1 MEERKHWYTGMTIAE
16 LDKLDNSFIAAA
28 DRAEA
33 ALEAVGADTSELARS
48 LAWAAA
54 QQLTVTDSIAA
65 AVASASASPEERENN
80 NNNNEQASATADAAP
95 AVGACTGEVL
105 AAAKVLRQMGVKIP
119 LPEDESEE
127 REEER
132 EEESGEESPYLT
144 DEMAQ
149 GEGQT
154 PFRLLATKSA
164 NEWMRQAA
172 SRPDPVPLY
181 RSLWYENEVSCL
193 FSDTNSG
200 KSVLAV
206 QIAAEVA
213 QTRRV
218 LYCDFELSDK
228 QFQSRYTDAEGNLH
242 TFPEGFLRAEIDIDA
257 ASRSGGVFSVIAE
270 IERAADAADARV
282 VIVDNISFLCNSLEK
297 GEDAGLLVMRL
308 IDMKRRK
315 NLSLLLIAHTPKRM
329 LTSPL
334 TQNDL
339 AGSKR
344 IINFMD
350 SAFAIGRSATDEHL
364 RYIKQVKV
372 RNGAVEYGADSV
384 LLCEMDTEGGWLH
397 FRDLGTVEE
406 RTQLR
411 EQTDKEDDRIN
422 STIRRMTEDGSSCRE
437 IAAVTGLSAATVSRR
452 LKKMQAES

>member
-1 MEERKHWYTGMTIAE
+1 MLTI
-16 LDKLDNSFIAAA
+16 FP
-28 DRAEA
+28 
-33 ALEAVGADTSELARS
+33 
-48 LAWAAA
+48 
-54 QQLTVTDSIAA
+54 DS
-65 AVASASASPEERENN
+65 
-80 NNNNEQASATADAAP
+80 
-95 AVGACTGEVL
+95 C
-105 AAAKVLRQMGVKIP
+105 
-119 LPEDESEE
+119 
-127 REEER
+127 
-132 EEESGEESPYLT
+132 
-144 DEMAQ
+144 
-149 GEGQT
+149 
-154 PFRLLATKSA
+154 
-164 NEWMRQAA
+164 
-172 SRPDPVPLY
+172 
-181 RSLWYENEVSCL
+181 
-193 FSDTNSG
+193 
-200 KSVLAV
+200 
-206 QIAAEVA
+206 
-213 QTRRV
+213 
-218 LYCDFELSDK
+218 
-228 QFQSRYTDAEGNLH
+228 
-242 TFPEGFLRAEIDIDA
+242 
-257 ASRSGGVFSVIAE
+257 
-270 IERAADAADARV
+270 
-282 VIVDNISFLCNSLEK
+282 
-297 GEDAGLLVMRL
+297 AGLLVMRL

-422 STIRRMTEDGSSCRE
+422 DTIRRMTEDGSSCRE